1 MLCCFY
7 LLGPRSTDS
16 KSAVLTNCTIT
27 PGTVSTWTVRV
38 EGTKKVVYIFLARV
52 EGRSRIPP
60 SSVHTRKQATHPS
73 IRFIHTFTHTT
84 HNIVH
89 TTSFTQHR
97 SPTSHGRLTRAAHT
111 LPLCCFS
118 SGLIDDDLP
127 PTYLPVVCACS
138 CHKNTPL

>member
-89 TTSFTQHR
+89 TTSFTY
-97 SPTSHGRLTRAAHT
+97 LTWAAHT
-111 LPLCCFS
+111 GGSHASALLLFFWFDRRC
-118 SGLIDDDLP
+118 
-127 PTYLPVVCACS
+127 PTYLPPYLPSCCVC
-138 CHKNTPL
+138 L